1 MKIEEQELQS
11 LKEVQQKSGELFHNI
26 GVLESQKHN
35 LLHALAQVSV
45 EQQEM
50 IKALEEK
57 YGKIEIDLAD
67 GSYTKVSVS

>member
-1 MKIEEQELQS
+1 MKIEEQELQA
-11 LKEVQQKSGELFHNI
+11 LKEVQQKQAAYLHDV

-35 LLHALAQVSV
+35 LLHALAQISG

-50 IKALEEK
+50 IKSLEEK

-67 GSYTKVSVS
+67 GSYTKVE

>member
-1 MKIEEQELQS
+1 MKIEEQELQA

-35 LLHALAQVSV
+35 LLHALAQVSG

-67 GSYTKVSVS
+67 GSYTKVE

>member
-1 MKIEEQELQS
+1 MKIEEQELQA
-11 LKEVQQKSGELFHNI
+11 LKEVQQKQAAYLHDV

-35 LLHALAQVSV
+35 LLHALAQISG

-57 YGKIEIDLAD
+57 YGKIDIDLAD
-67 GSYTKVSVS
+67 GSYTEVE

>member
-1 MKIEEQELQS
+1 MKIEEQELQA
-11 LKEVQQKSGELFHNI
+11 LKEVQQKSVELFHNI

-35 LLHALAQVSV
+35 LLHALAQVSG

-67 GSYTKVSVS
+67 GSYKEVE

>member
-1 MKIEEQELQS
+1 MKIEEQELQA
-11 LKEVQQKSGELFHNI
+11 LKEVQQKQAAYLHDV

-35 LLHALAQVSV
+35 LLHALAQISG
-45 EQQEM
+45 EQQEV

-67 GSYTKVSVS
+67 GSYTEVE

>member
-1 MKIEEQELQS
+1 MKIEEQELQA
-11 LKEVQQKSGELFHNI
+11 LKEVQQKQAAYLHDV

-35 LLHALAQVSV
+35 LLHALAQISG
-45 EQQEM
+45 EQQEI

-67 GSYTKVSVS
+67 GSYTEVE

>member
-11 LKEVQQKSGELFHNI
+11 LNELQEKRATYLHDVA
-26 GVLESQKHN
+26 VLEFQKHN
-35 LLHALAQVSV
+35 LLHALAQVSG
-45 EQQEM
+45 EQQEI

-67 GSYTKVSVS
+67 GSYKEVE

>member
-1 MKIEEQELQS
+1 MKIEEQELQALKGFQQLIAES
-11 LKEVQQKSGELFHNI
+11 LQKI
-26 GVLESQKHN
+26 GYLESQKHN
-35 LLHALAQVSV
+35 LLHALAQISG

-67 GSYTKVSVS
+67 GSYTEVE

>member
-1 MKIEEQELQS
+1 MKLEEKELND
-11 LKEVQQKSGELFHNI
+11 LKDVQRKSAELFHNI

-35 LLHALAQVSV
+35 LLHALAQVSG

-67 GSYTKVSVS
+67 GSYTEVE

>member
-1 MKIEEQELQS
+1 MKIEEQELQG

-35 LLHALAQVSV
+35 LLHALAQVSG

-67 GSYTKVSVS
+67 GSYTEVE

>member
-1 MKIEEQELQS
+1 MKIEEQELQG
-11 LKEVQQKSGELFHNI
+11 LKEVQQKSAELFHNI

-35 LLHALAQVSV
+35 LLHALAQVSG

-67 GSYTKVSVS
+67 GSYTKVE

>member
-1 MKIEEQELQS
+1 MKLEEKELND
-11 LKEVQQKSGELFHNI
+11 LKQVQQKSAELFHNI

-35 LLHALAQVSV
+35 LLHALAQVSG
-45 EQQEM
+45 EQQEI

-67 GSYTKVSVS
+67 GSYTKVE

>member
-1 MKIEEQELQS
+1 MKIEEQELQG
-11 LKEVQQKSGELFHNI
+11 LKEAQQKSGELFHNI

-35 LLHALAQVSV
+35 LLHALAQISG

-67 GSYTKVSVS
+67 GSYTKVE

>member
-11 LKEVQQKSGELFHNI
+11 LKEVQQKSAELFRNI

-35 LLHALAQVSV
+35 LLHALAQVSG

-50 IKALEEK
+50 MKALEEK

-67 GSYTKVSVS
+67 GSYTEVE

>member
-11 LKEVQQKSGELFHNI
+11 LKEVQQKQAAYLHDV

-35 LLHALAQVSV
+35 LLHALAQVSD
-45 EQQEM
+45 EQQEI

-57 YGKIEIDLAD
+57 YGNIEIDLAD
-67 GSYTKVSVS
+67 GSYKEVSVS

>member
-1 MKIEEQELQS
+1 MKLEEKELQG
-11 LKEVQQKSGELFHNI
+11 LKDVQSKTQMFLHDI

-35 LLHALAQVSV
+35 LLHALAQVSG

-67 GSYTKVSVS
+67 GSYTKVE

>member
-11 LKEVQQKSGELFHNI
+11 LKEVQQKQAAYLHDVGL
-26 GVLESQKHN
+26 LESQKHN
-35 LLHALAQVSV
+35 LLHALAQVSG
-45 EQQEM
+45 EQQEI

-67 GSYTKVSVS
+67 GSYTEVE

>member
-1 MKIEEQELQS
+1 MKLEEKELND
-11 LKEVQQKSGELFHNI
+11 LKQVQQKSAELFHNI
-26 GVLESQKHN
+26 GLLESQKHN
-35 LLHALAQVSV
+35 LLHALAQVSG

-67 GSYTKVSVS
+67 GSYKEVE

>member
-35 LLHALAQVSV
+35 LLHALAQVSG

>member
-1 MKIEEQELQS
+1 MKIEEQELNA
-11 LKEVQQKSGELFHNI
+11 LKEVQQKQAAYLHDV

-35 LLHALAQVSV
+35 LLHALAQISG

-67 GSYTKVSVS
+67 GSYTKVE

>member
-1 MKIEEQELQS
+1 MKLEEKELND
-11 LKEVQQKSGELFHNI
+11 LKEVQNKSIELFHNI

-35 LLHALAQVSV
+35 LLHALAQVSG

-67 GSYTKVSVS
+67 GSYKEVE

>member
-1 MKIEEQELQS
+1 MKIEEQELQALKGFQQLIAES
-11 LKEVQQKSGELFHNI
+11 LQKI
-26 GVLESQKHN
+26 GYLESQKHN
-35 LLHALAQVSV
+35 LLHALAQVSG

-67 GSYTKVSVS
+67 GSYTKVE

>member
-11 LKEVQQKSGELFHNI
+11 LKEVQQKSAELFHNI

-35 LLHALAQVSV
+35 LLHALAQISG

-67 GSYTKVSVS
+67 GSYKEVE

>member
-1 MKIEEQELQS
+1 MKIDEQELQA
-11 LKEVQQKSGELFHNI
+11 LKEVQQKQAAYLHDV

-35 LLHALAQVSV
+35 LLHALAQISG

-67 GSYTKVSVS
+67 GSYTKVE

>member
-11 LKEVQQKSGELFHNI
+11 LKEVARKRAEYLHDISLIEF
-26 GVLESQKHN
+26 QKHN
-35 LLHALAQVSV
+35 WLHALAQVSA

-50 IKALEEK
+50 MKALEEK

-67 GSYTKVSVS
+67 GSYKEVE

>member
-1 MKIEEQELQS
+1 MKIEEQELQA
-11 LKEVQQKSGELFHNI
+11 LKEVKQKQDAYLHDI
-26 GVLESQKHN
+26 GVLEYQKHN
-35 LLHALAQVSV
+35 WLHALAQVYN

-67 GSYTKVSVS
+67 GSYTEVE

>member
-11 LKEVQQKSGELFHNI
+11 LKEVQQKSAELFHNI

-35 LLHALAQVSV
+35 LLHALAQVSG

-50 IKALEEK
+50 MKALEEK

-67 GSYTKVSVS
+67 GSYTEVE

>member
-1 MKIEEQELQS
+1 MKIEEQELQA

-35 LLHALAQVSV
+35 LLHALAQISG

-67 GSYTKVSVS
+67 GSYTEVE

>member
-1 MKIEEQELQS
+1 MKIEEQELQA
-11 LKEVQQKSGELFHNI
+11 LKEVQQKSAELFHNI

-35 LLHALAQVSV
+35 LLHALAQVSG

-67 GSYTKVSVS
+67 GSYKEVE

>member
-1 MKIEEQELQS
+1 MKIEEQELQG
-11 LKEVQQKSGELFHNI
+11 LKEVQQKSAELFHNI

-35 LLHALAQVSV
+35 LLHALAQVSG

-67 GSYTKVSVS
+67 GSYKEVE

>member
-1 MKIEEQELQS
+1 MKLEEKELND
-11 LKEVQQKSGELFHNI
+11 LKQVQQKSAELFHNI

-35 LLHALAQVSV
+35 LLHALAQISG

-67 GSYTKVSVS
+67 GSYTKVE

>member
-1 MKIEEQELQS
+1 MKIEKQELEA
-11 LKEVQQKSGELFHNI
+11 LKEAQQKQAAYLHDV

-35 LLHALAQVSV
+35 LLHALAQVSG

-67 GSYTKVSVS
+67 GSYTKVE

>member
-1 MKIEEQELQS
+1 MKIEEQELQA
-11 LKEVQQKSGELFHNI
+11 LKEVQQKAQELFHNI

-35 LLHALAQVSV
+35 LLHALAQVSG

-67 GSYTKVSVS
+67 GSYKEVE

>member
-1 MKIEEQELQS
+1 MKLEEKELND
-11 LKEVQQKSGELFHNI
+11 LKQVQQKSAELFHNI

-35 LLHALAQVSV
+35 LLHALAQVSG

-67 GSYTKVSVS
+67 GSYKEVE

>member
-11 LKEVQQKSGELFHNI
+11 LKEVQQKQAAYLHDV

-35 LLHALAQVSV
+35 LLHALAQVSG

-50 IKALEEK
+50 IKALEQ
-57 YGKIEIDLAD
+57 A
-67 GSYTKVSVS
+67 